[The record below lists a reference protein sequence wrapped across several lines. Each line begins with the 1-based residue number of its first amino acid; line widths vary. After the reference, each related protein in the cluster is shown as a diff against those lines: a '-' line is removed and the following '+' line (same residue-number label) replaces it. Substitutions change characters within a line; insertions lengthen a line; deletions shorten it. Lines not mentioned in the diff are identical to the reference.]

1 MELRDIETSGKRAN
15 LTVGEVSKLP
25 AGTNTYLSVGKM
37 FIKTPLAESEKFLKD
52 KISAGVTKSETLRNK
67 HDYLT
72 GKLKS
77 IKANQ
82 TELLASI
89 RAN

>member
-1 MELRDIETSGKRAN
+1 MELRDIVTSRKRAN

-37 FIKTPLAESEKFLKD
+37 FIKTPLEESQKFLKD
-52 KISAGVTKSETLRNK
+52 KISAGITKSEALRNK
-67 HDYLT
+67 HEYLA

-77 IKANQ
+77 IQANQ
-82 TELLASI
+82 QELLSSI